1 MPKAKYSRDS
11 KARQKGHQLAPSKMS
26 QKQLMTRFGKKV
38 KKGELAETANYVTR
52 TQAVKR
58 LQISLRDF
66 RRLCILKGIYPRA
79 PPKMPAG
86 SSHRQ
91 TYYHVKDV
99 GFLAHEPVLHKF
111 RELKSFMKKV
121 RRAAGKDELTEARHL
136 AANRPVYRIDHLIRE
151 RYPRFLDALADIDDA
166 LCMVHLFATLPA
178 DKPIEAERVHTATRL
193 VREWQHITVRA
204 RSLRKAFISVKGY
217 YFQASFHGVPVT
229 WTMPHR
235 FSVPMPDDVD
245 YRILLTFLELYEV
258 QLKFVLFKLYNDH
271 GLAYPP
277 VLDEGADMAG
287 VMLGA
292 VRSARLD
299 RGAMAAAAASSNA
312 VSDEKPEDA
321 DEDSDVE
328 SDDADT
334 EEEGQGA
341 AKRARAADT
350 ADSAEAREAA
360 VTAAARRGMGAV
372 LREAARSGGVEG
384 KAGLRVMA
392 GASVDGDNED
402 ADDDSV
408 AGSVGSLDGDEEM
421 EDAEAEE
428 LGRVLVPEVDGE
440 EEDEAQAAASAER
453 RRQAVL
459 RERRGRR
466 LFRGLVVFLNRE
478 VPREPFELVVRAF
491 AGRVGWDGPGSTI
504 EADDPRIT
512 HHVIDRVTVRAPVP
526 GREYVQPQWIF
537 DSANNRILLPL
548 ERYRPGASL
557 PPHLSPFI
565 EDEKEGYVPD
575 YRLELDR
582 LRSAV
587 EVRDGVASG
596 DAAPVAGD
604 ADEEDKE
611 MDSEEEEEEAVAAA
625 EALIARGFLKGA
637 GAPEADEDDE
647 DLEGDSSDEEEE
659 AEEDSGDD
667 ENDDEEDDEDEDDE
681 EEEETKPA
689 AAASAQ
695 SKLRAKRAKARAATE
710 ASERARQEEIEMQ
723 SMLLSNRKRKDLKLV
738 VRGQSKQKNWVRRM
752 EAKRD
757 AIEEQDEAAKTAS
770 KKAAKK
776 PAAAK
781 KASPAAKKA
790 SPAAKKASP
799 AAKKASPAAKKAA
812 PAARKASPAGKRN
825 PKRGRA

>member
-1 MPKAKYSRDS
+1 MVA
-11 KARQKGHQLAPSKMS
+11 AEAPI
-26 QKQLMTRFGKKV
+26 
-38 KKGELAETANYVTR
+38 A
-52 TQAVKR
+52 
-58 LQISLRDF
+58 
-66 RRLCILKGIYPRA
+66 
-79 PPKMPAG
+79 
-86 SSHRQ
+86 
-91 TYYHVKDV
+91 
-99 GFLAHEPVLHKF
+99 AH
-111 RELKSFMKKV
+111 
-121 RRAAGKDELTEARHL
+121 
-136 AANRPVYRIDHLIRE
+136 
-151 RYPRFLDALADIDDA
+151 DAL
-166 LCMVHLFATLPA
+166 HG
-178 DKPIEAERVHTATRL
+178 ERL
-193 VREWQHITVRA
+193 
-204 RSLRKAFISVKGY
+204 
-217 YFQASFHGVPVT
+217 
-229 WTMPHR
+229 
-235 FSVPMPDDVD
+235 
-245 YRILLTFLELYEV
+245 
-258 QLKFVLFKLYNDH
+258 
-271 GLAYPP
+271 
-277 VLDEGADMAG
+277 
-287 VMLGA
+287 
-292 VRSARLD
+292 LD
-299 RGAMAAAAASSNA
+299 RS
-312 VSDEKPEDA
+312 PF
-321 DEDSDVE
+321 
-328 SDDADT
+328 
-334 EEEGQGA
+334 
-341 AKRARAADT
+341 
-350 ADSAEAREAA
+350 
-360 VTAAARRGMGAV
+360 
-372 LREAARSGGVEG
+372 GVCCPCPD
-384 KAGLRVMA
+384 L
-392 GASVDGDNED
+392 S
-402 ADDDSV
+402 
-408 AGSVGSLDGDEEM
+408 
-421 EDAEAEE
+421 
-428 LGRVLVPEVDGE
+428 
-440 EEDEAQAAASAER
+440 Q
-453 RRQAVL
+453 
-459 RERRGRR
+459 
-466 LFRGLVVFLNRE
+466 
-478 VPREPFELVVRAF
+478 
-491 AGRVGWDGPGSTI
+491 
-504 EADDPRIT
+504 
-512 HHVIDRVTVRAPVP
+512 RAPVP

-799 AAKKASPAAKKAA
+799 AAKKAA